1 MASPNCKQLAD
12 WAGNKDKGQMDARC
26 SERRDV
32 IKFRPLMGSPH
43 IAREEPGIVKAG
55 HAQGHEQ
62 SRLARNFFSKHASW
76 QLSESCI
83 VDCSYIILCE
93 YLKILVTS

>member
-12 WAGNKDKGQMDARC
+12 WAGNKDKGQTDARC

-32 IKFRPLMGSPH
+32 IKCWPLIGSPH

-62 SRLARNFFSKHASW
+62 LQSAQNFIFQACILLAT
-76 QLSESCI
+76 E
-83 VDCSYIILCE
+83 
-93 YLKILVTS
+93 

>member
-32 IKFRPLMGSPH
+32 IKCRPLIGSPR
-43 IAREEPGIVKAG
+43 IAREEPKIVIAD

-62 SRLARNFFSKHASW
+62 LQSAQNFIFQACVLLAT
-76 QLSESCI
+76 E
-83 VDCSYIILCE
+83 
-93 YLKILVTS
+93 